1 MIPICN
7 TSNALITKAHY
18 QYAHVYHKNYKFQ
31 HGEMS
36 VASAQVWKLAQWSL
50 RTHPQSNNGKLV
62 FKNIASC
69 KTRNSRQDFKYGRD
83 LRHVISFPIG
93 LALVR
98 TSQHKS
104 EGKIINEG
112 RHPRHVVAPTTH
124 WVYFIMTINILDS
137 ITMFTNRLRQ
147 HVSILIYKFKCG

>member
-1 MIPICN
+1 MRWLKKPIINRLICIIKI
-7 TSNALITKAHY
+7 TSSNMVKWVLPPL
-18 QYAHVYHKNYKFQ
+18 KF
-31 HGEMS
+31 ES
-36 VASAQVWKLAQWSL
+36 SL
-50 RTHPQSNNGKLV
+50 NGPSGRTLNRTMESW
-62 FKNIASC
+62 FIKNIVSC

-137 ITMFTNRLRQ
+137 ISMFTNRIRQ